1 MASRLSAP
9 YLEIDFR
16 GLEMF
21 KKWGRF
27 FLGGFVFI
35 LFVLLSGLDT
45 TYGWEYLPKR
55 GILKFSRMEALGYIS
70 GKEVAGV
77 GEIISTEHEATG
89 LVGEGEAV
97 YINIGEESG
106 AKEGDE
112 YKIFRNIKLREQK
125 NAYLVTKVG
134 RLIIDKID
142 KKNSRA
148 LIVKAFMAINIGDR
162 LAPYDRDDPQLS
174 DEIKLK
180 QNASSSNGRIL
191 MADEGKDFFGKG
203 DLVYFNLD
211 PQEDV
216 EVGNCFV
223 LYRKPGEGMGWLLDE
238 RRGAPKKGKKAA
250 TPEMIIRVGEM
261 VVLSVHQK
269 NAISLVIQSKVPMA
283 TGEKFTATAPCEW
296 EAMQIKEPEKEIVK
310 EEVAVATLPKEEAP
324 LEEEK
329 ERIQEPEAKA
339 FPEVDVLFN
348 FDRYALTD
356 DSREILKEKADWLEM
371 NGDIRVLIEG
381 HCDER
386 GTNAYNLALG
396 ERRAAA
402 VKRYLIQ
409 LGIDEERLSTIS
421 YGEEMPLDPSTNEAA
436 WAINRRVHFVIE

>member
-1 MASRLSAP
+1 
-9 YLEIDFR
+9 
-16 GLEMF
+16 
-21 KKWGRF
+21 
-27 FLGGFVFI
+27 
-35 LFVLLSGLDT
+35 
-45 TYGWEYLPKR
+45 
-55 GILKFSRMEALGYIS
+55 
-70 GKEVAGV
+70 
-77 GEIISTEHEATG
+77 
-89 LVGEGEAV
+89 
-97 YINIGEESG
+97 
-106 AKEGDE
+106 
-112 YKIFRNIKLREQK
+112 
-125 NAYLVTKVG
+125 
-134 RLIIDKID
+134 
-142 KKNSRA
+142 
-148 LIVKAFMAINIGDR
+148 
-162 LAPYDRDDPQLS
+162 
-174 DEIKLK
+174 
-180 QNASSSNGRIL
+180 
-191 MADEGKDFFGKG
+191 
-203 DLVYFNLD
+203 
-211 PQEDV
+211 
-216 EVGNCFV
+216 
-223 LYRKPGEGMGWLLDE
+223 
-238 RRGAPKKGKKAA
+238 
-250 TPEMIIRVGEM
+250 
-261 VVLSVHQK
+261 
-269 NAISLVIQSKVPMA
+269 MA
-283 TGEKFTATAPCEW
+283 TGEKFTATTPCEW

-310 EEVAVATLPKEEAP
+310 EEVAVAALPKEEAP

>member
-1 MASRLSAP
+1 
-9 YLEIDFR
+9 
-16 GLEMF
+16 MF
-21 KKWGRF
+21 KKWRRF
-27 FLGGFVFI
+27 ILGGFVFI
-35 LFVLLSGLDT
+35 FFVLLSGQDT

-55 GILKFSRMEALGYIS
+55 GILKFSRMEAVGHIS

-77 GEIISTEHEATG
+77 GEIISTEHEETG

-106 AKEGDE
+106 GKVGDE

-125 NAYLVTKVG
+125 NAYVVAKVG
-134 RLIIDKID
+134 RLKIVKID

-148 LIVKAFMAINIGDR
+148 IIVKAFIAINIGDR

-174 DEIKLK
+174 AEIKLK
-180 QNASSSNGRIL
+180 RNASSSNGRIL

-211 PQEDV
+211 TQEDL

-250 TPEMIIRVGEM
+250 APEMIIRVGEM
-261 VVLSVHQK
+261 VVLTVHQK
-269 NAISLVIQSKVPMA
+269 NATALVIQSKVPMA
-283 TGEKFTATAPCEW
+283 TGEKFTATTPCEW
-296 EAMQIKEPEKEIVK
+296 EAMEIKEPEKELVK
-310 EEVAVATLPKEEAP
+310 EKVVVATLPKEEAP
-324 LEEEK
+324 SEEK
-329 ERIQEPEAKA
+329 ERIQEPEVMA

-348 FDRYALTD
+348 FNRYALTD
-356 DSREILKEKADWLEM
+356 DAREILREKADWLEM

-409 LGIDEERLSTIS
+409 LGIEEERLATIS
-421 YGEEMPLDPSTNEAA
+421 YGEEMPIDPSINEAA